1 MPRTSRTSRHE
12 PDSFKAIDAKHNLE
26 AIAEVRKVT
35 TEEINVVLNVF
46 KENLSNEDYNIF
58 EGQLSEALY
67 RKDELNDKLT
77 RKYYNK
83 HLLIIIV
90 LNVFTNILPGLI
102 KANIPEN
109 IVSLVI
115 IALRMY
121 NLQLLNYYYHF
132 FVDPHN
138 LGIKEV
144 QEKKAVNANLHMKI
158 EEFAFEHSQQSKIF
172 ADGHYKL
179 MQGLISIKKDVETFM
194 AEKQIFLDDQKNRL
208 RFVFLYLAIF
218 IVMLYIA
225 MHFNYDEFKNML
237 ENLNKIPAPT
247 PVHLLGASPRVS
259 LHNGGKK
266 NNKSNNST
274 KPKKRAAVIKKVS
287 PKKVSPKKASPKKT
301 SPKKASPKKV
311 SPKI

>member
-1 MPRTSRTSRHE
+1 MSSRTRRSSRHE
-12 PDSFKAIDAKHNLE
+12 PEPDSFEAIDAKSNLI
-26 AIAEVRKVT
+26 AIADERKVT
-35 TEEINVVLNVF
+35 EKEYIDALNVF
-46 KENLSNEDYNIF
+46 KKNLDDEDYLRF
-58 EGQLSEALY
+58 EKELNEALS

-83 HLLIIIV
+83 QLLIIIV

-144 QEKKAVNANLHMKI
+144 QEKKAVNAELYMKI
-158 EEFAFEHSQQSKIF
+158 TKHAFENSQQSINV
-172 ADGHYKL
+172 AEGHYKL
-179 MQGLISIKKDVETFM
+179 IQGLFSIKRDVETFM
-194 AEKQIFLDDQKNRL
+194 IEKQIFVNDSKNRL

-237 ENLNKIPAPT
+237 ENLNKTPAPT
-247 PVHLLGASPRVS
+247 PVHLLGASPQIT
-259 LHNGGKK
+259 LPGGSKK
-266 NNKSNNST
+266 KSKSNKSI
-274 KPKKRAAVIKKVS
+274 KPKKPVAITKKA
-287 PKKVSPKKASPKKT
+287 SPKKASPKKA
-301 SPKKASPKKV
+301 SPKKASPK
-311 SPKI
+311 I